1 MRLRGLRPP
10 TSTPSGARSPVGPRV
25 AVLSRT
31 GWDGEVMKRIVDR
44 DAVEKIDWSRGQ
56 SAFYSQ
62 MDRVEEEAF
71 EKEWYDRW
79 EAWEEHPS

>member
-1 MRLRGLRPP
+1 
-10 TSTPSGARSPVGPRV
+10 
-25 AVLSRT
+25 
-31 GWDGEVMKRIVDR
+31 MKRIVDR